1 MLDQNEIRQLFQD
14 MWTLHQLERVWLDQI
29 YDYMTGMRG
38 VPSTPDGSA
47 QEVETLAKLS
57 IKNVLPL
64 IRDSFTQNLSVVGYR
79 TATAMDNAAAWDIW
93 QRNRMDARQAEVYR
107 PAVSYGASYVTIMRD
122 EDA

>member
-1 MLDQNEIRQLFQD
+1 MLDQAEIRQLFQD

-29 YDYMTGMRG
+29 YDYVTGQRG
-38 VPSTPDGSA
+38 IPSTPDGSA

-79 TATAMDNAAAWDIW
+79 TATAADNTPAWDIW

-107 PAVSYGASYVTIMRD
+107 PAVTYGTAYVIVTPD
-122 EDA
+122 PD